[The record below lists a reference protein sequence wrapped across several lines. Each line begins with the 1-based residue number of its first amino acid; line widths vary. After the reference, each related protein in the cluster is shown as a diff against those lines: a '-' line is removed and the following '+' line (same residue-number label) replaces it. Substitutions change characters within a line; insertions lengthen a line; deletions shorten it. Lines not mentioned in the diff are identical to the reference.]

1 LLKFSFYVH
10 PIYDKDNEEVINKS
24 KFCGVDKTKSVEENC
39 AVAIAIQDIFPHARV
54 TASHIHPFGVDDKKN
69 ETLKIELPEIA
80 RNFIKVFDSLVAI
93 PKVRLLLPEYEFV
106 IEISDEVIKK
116 INIDNVKKILEVKT
130 YDQQIECC
138 A

>member
-1 LLKFSFYVH
+1 MSIPFTIK
-10 PIYDKDNEEVINKS
+10 ITGEVLSKS
-24 KFCGVDKTKSVEENC
+24 KFCGVDTTKPVEENC

-54 TASHIHPFGVDDKKN
+54 TSSDIYPFGIDDKKKEN
-69 ETLKIELPEIA
+69 LKIELPEIA

-106 IEISDEVIKK
+106 IEITDEVIKK
-116 INIDNVKKILEVKT
+116 INIDKVKEILEEKT
-130 YDQQIECC
+130 YDEQIECY